1 MRISTSILAP
11 GLFAFAALLA
21 LLGARISV
29 GVIERVS
36 VDYVQDALVLQGYEW
51 AATEADGLQVVLS
64 GTAPSEIAR
73 FRALATAGTVVDA
86 TRVIDN
92 MTVPAA
98 EAIQPPH
105 FSIEIL
111 RNDEG
116 ISLIGL
122 IPADVDREALTK
134 EIKDIAGSTHITDLM
149 GVADH
154 PVPKNWDDALKFA
167 MTALGKLPRSKISMD
182 ADRVAITAISDSS
195 VQKSRWERELKR
207 AAPRSLLLSMNI
219 SAPRPVITPFT
230 LRFLIDED
238 GARFDACS
246 AHDTVGRARIL
257 SAAAEVGLEGSFD
270 CTIGLGVPSPDW
282 ADAVTAAIRKV
293 GELKGGSVTFSDADV
308 TFVAAPGTTQSMF
321 DRAVGE
327 LESDL
332 PDLYSVHGIL
342 PEVVKIDGSG
352 EGDGPPEFVAT
363 LSPEGQMQLRGRLTN
378 ELQRGAAESY
388 ARARFGVA
396 NVYAATRL
404 DPELPAG
411 WPTRVLAALEALG
424 HLNSGAIVVQ
434 PDVVDVRG
442 NTGDPDAGATISRI
456 LSEKLGA
463 SQNFQVDVT
472 YQKALDPVLGL
483 PTPQEC
489 VSQINEILAT
499 RKIAFA
505 PGSANIEASAGE
517 TIDKIAELLKKCD
530 EVRMEIAGYTDSQG
544 REEMNRSLSQ
554 TRAQAVL
561 TALLSRRVLTSN
573 LVATGYGEEDPIAD
587 NGSEEGREANRRI
600 EFRLLDAGENSET
613 QAAAEGEAAPSQ
625 PAPDGTQPAAG
636 DTASDALPTE
646 DLAAEGPPQDGAPM
660 EQDAEL
666 EPGAESPPIQELTQE
681 PAQEGD
687 AQDVAD
693 PTGAQ
698 TSGDIDTPAALVS
711 GAGSEA
717 EERVE
722 PDGPSDTEASDS
734 VSGVITRTPGEG
746 DPRPAPRPET
756 SPETSPGSDPEQSD
770 QTATPT
776 DSATQ

>member
-21 LLGARISV
+21 LLGARITVS
-29 GVIERVS
+29 VIESVS

-51 AATEADGLQVVLS
+51 AETEADGLQVVLS
-64 GTAPSEIAR
+64 GTAPSETDR
-73 FRALATAGTVVDA
+73 FRALSTAGTVVDA
-86 TRVIDN
+86 ARVIDN

-98 EAIQPPH
+98 EAIQPPR

-111 RNDEG
+111 RNDDG

-134 EIKDIAGSTHITDLM
+134 QIKDIAGATHITDLM
-149 GVADH
+149 DVADY

-167 MTALGKLPRSKISMD
+167 VTALDKLPRSKISMD
-182 ADRVAITAISDSS
+182 ADRVAITAISDSAT
-195 VQKSRWERELKR
+195 QKAKWERDLKR

-246 AHDTVGRARIL
+246 AHDSVGRARIM
-257 SAAAEVGLEGSFD
+257 SAASEAGLEGRTD

-282 ADAVTAAIRKV
+282 ADAVVAAIRKI

-308 TFVAAPGTTQSMF
+308 TFVARAGTPQAVF
-321 DRAVGE
+321 DRSVGE
-327 LESDL
+327 LEAAL
-332 PDLYSVHGIL
+332 PDLYSVHGVL
-342 PEVVKIDGSG
+342 PEVVEIDGSG
-352 EGDGPPEFVAT
+352 EGAGPPEFVAT

-388 ARARFGVA
+388 ARAQFGVA

-404 DPELPAG
+404 DEDLPAG
-411 WPTRVLAALEALG
+411 WPTRVLTALEALG
-424 HLNSGAIVVQ
+424 HLNNGAVVVQ

-442 NTGDPDAGATISRI
+442 NTGDPDASDIISRI

-463 SQNFQVDVT
+463 SQNFQVNVT
-472 YQKALDPVLGL
+472 YKKALDPVLGL

-489 VSQINEILAT
+489 VAQINEIL
-499 RKIAFA
+499 RNSKITFA

-517 TIDKIAELLKKCD
+517 TVDKIAELIMKCD

-554 TRAQAVL
+554 SRAQAVL

-573 LVATGYGEEDPIAD
+573 LVAKGYGEEDPIAD

-600 EFRLLDAGENSET
+600 EFRLLDA
-613 QAAAEGEAAPSQ
+613 A
-625 PAPDGTQPAAG
+625 
-636 DTASDALPTE
+636 ASDAENASEPEAASDSTE
-646 DLAAEGPPQDGAPM
+646 ASESADPAADPADDPAAETRSTEA
-660 EQDAEL
+660 
-666 EPGAESPPIQELTQE
+666 
-681 PAQEGD
+681 
-687 AQDVAD
+687 
-693 PTGAQ
+693 
-698 TSGDIDTPAALVS
+698 PAADADAAPQASVS
-711 GAGSEA
+711 GAGS
-717 EERVE
+717 
-722 PDGPSDTEASDS
+722 DPSDPSGAEAALGDAGTSPDASDGAAES
-734 VSGVITRTPGEG
+734 EITPQAPGAN
-746 DPRPAPRPET
+746 DVRPAPRPE
-756 SPETSPGSDPEQSD
+756 QSGEP
-770 QTATPT
+770 AAPT
-776 DSATQ
+776 DSASQ